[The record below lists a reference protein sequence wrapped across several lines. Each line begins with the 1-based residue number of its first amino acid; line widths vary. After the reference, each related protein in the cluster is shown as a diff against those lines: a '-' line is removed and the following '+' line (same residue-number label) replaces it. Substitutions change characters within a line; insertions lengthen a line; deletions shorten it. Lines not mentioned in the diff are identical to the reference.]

1 MVRLG
6 GGGCQPEHQSYAAGA
21 SKKDYVLERCAAVMF
36 SCMLLVSCILLLSC
50 MLLLCMRPFVVRDS
64 GSCILSE
71 SKKALHDRPCGGIA
85 VVSFWILEH
94 QCIGAEKLL
103 QMGFPL
109 HRLNIGN
116 NTERDARLAI
126 VWCILLPEFAIIVF
140 GDDISGVAF
149 AGGQLHAP
157 AGHCRGHCSGNDR
170 ILARCF
176 SMHSCQ
182 PWVHYTVAGC
192 GPSNTS
198 DVAALHMRSFKRRT
212 RLLSGDVCLRVPQ
225 CPCSALCA
233 WQSVVPATFL
243 RIAHW
248 HR

>member
-1 MVRLG
+1 MSARASIVCRWCFQEGLCLRALCCG
-6 GGGCQPEHQSYAAGA
+6 DVFLHVAGFLHIAAFLHVA
-21 SKKDYVLERCAAVMF
+21 TLYEA
-36 SCMLLVSCILLLSC
+36 
-50 MLLLCMRPFVVRDS
+50 LCVRDS

-157 AGHCRGHCSGNDR
+157 AGNCRGHCSVNDR

-182 PWVHYTVAGC
+182 PWDHYTVAGC

-198 DVAALHMRSFKRRT
+198 DVAALHMRSFERCNMRQ
-212 RLLSGDVCLRVPQ
+212 L
-225 CPCSALCA
+225 ALP
-233 WQSVVPATFL
+233 STGPDY
-243 RIAHW
+243 
-248 HR
+248 